1 MIALIFVFLAGLAAW
16 WSINY
21 FHRYGREDI
30 SSPKTSDRL
39 NKLWGYVDKAFRAG
53 RFRAMEKALL
63 AILRVD
69 HKNTSAY
76 NRLGMLYAR
85 GGNYPDAIDCFT
97 IASSLTPTVATLYN
111 LGLVQY
117 EVGNYREAAHAFERV
132 VDLEPD
138 VKRYIAYAKA
148 SSKIGNNRRVVEVLE
163 KVVELEP
170 TAQHW
175 EMLAA
180 AYTQN
185 KNYRKSEEA
194 RKQAAI
200 LSSKK
205 IKAGKRSARS
215 KLAARRSL

>member
-1 MIALIFVFLAGLAAW
+1 MIALIFVILAGLATW
-16 WSINY
+16 WAINY
-21 FHRYGREDI
+21 FHRYGSEDI

-39 NKLWGYVDKAFRAG
+39 NKLWVYVDKAFKSG

-69 HKNTSAY
+69 HKNTAAY

-85 GGNYPDAIDCFT
+85 SGNYPDAIDCFS

-111 LGLVQY
+111 LGLVHY

-148 SSKIGNNRRVVEVLE
+148 SSKIGNHRRVVEVLE
-163 KVVELEP
+163 RVVELEP
-170 TAQHW
+170 TAEHW

-180 AYTQN
+180 AYAQN
-185 KNYRKSEEA
+185 KNYRKAEEA
-194 RKQAAI
+194 RRQVVI
-200 LSSKK
+200 LGAKK
-205 IKAGKRSARS
+205 IKAAKAQDRSR
-215 KLAARRSL
+215 LAKNAS